1 MKVPPCSCV
10 SSIKNVLLT
19 IYSGQNNDL
28 SLITANVFQ
37 ELWKYGPDKSRL
49 EYKPLN
55 QQYEDSF
62 IYAYAAILELS
73 CKNGAKGCRRR
84 AFPSEA
90 RVPLHS
96 DGSNF
101 SFLSVKT
108 RYTFSE
114 NSDIMKTA
122 GKYIPI
128 HSNLENGLR

>member
-19 IYSGQNNDL
+19 IYGGQNNDF

-55 QQYEDSF
+55 QQHEDSF

-73 CKNGAKGCRRR
+73 CKNGAKDAAEGPFPARRGER
-84 AFPSEA
+84 FIQPATI
-90 RVPLHS
+90 
-96 DGSNF
+96 
-101 SFLSVKT
+101 FL
-108 RYTFSE
+108 F
-114 NSDIMKTA
+114 
-122 GKYIPI
+122 
-128 HSNLENGLR
+128 